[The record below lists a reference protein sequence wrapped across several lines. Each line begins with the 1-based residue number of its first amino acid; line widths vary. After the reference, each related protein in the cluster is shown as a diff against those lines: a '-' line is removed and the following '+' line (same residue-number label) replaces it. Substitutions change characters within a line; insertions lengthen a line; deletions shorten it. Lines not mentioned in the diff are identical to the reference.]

1 LIKHKELAQAT
12 LAEAEKRKEQSQ
24 NTEKVLEVEDLDE
37 ECNEEHITLI
47 QELEEVED
55 GSILTKILE
64 VEVMDRKGK
73 KKIIAQ

>member
-1 LIKHKELAQAT
+1 LIKAKELAQAT

-55 GSILTKILE
+55 GSILTEILA
-64 VEVMDRKGK
+64 VEVRPKG
-73 KKIIAQ
+73 

>member
-1 LIKHKELAQAT
+1 MIKAKELAQAT
-12 LAEAEKRKEQSQ
+12 LDEAEKRKEQSQ

>member
-1 LIKHKELAQAT
+1 LIKAKELAQAT